1 MILNNSERHAAT
13 VSGIAGIIGPE
24 ARKVSSK
31 LDTAL
36 SAMKSRGTLTQSI
49 MVDGKYGSVA
59 LGSCSHQLEHSPRVS
74 VERTSFAVDGSLP
87 ANLELEEIGGQAGQK
102 AFSESI
108 RDPGGFSVLG
118 ISGGRLLAGRD
129 MLGQKPL
136 YYGRDPQGTVAFA
149 SLKAA
154 LSKLGISNP
163 RTVPPGHLLAASTKR
178 VTVLARETLSRFKE
192 LKVGEDQAAARTG
205 ELLLESLAEGVPE
218 GYVTAFSGGLDSTL
232 VAYAARENELGPE
245 LITVGLK
252 GQAELEH
259 ARRVAKEL
267 GLEITVRELS
277 QSEIMDRLGEVV
289 ETVESTDS
297 TLVGHS
303 VPLFFVCEVAE
314 EMGME
319 HLLVGQLSDE
329 LFAGYGRFEELALK
343 HHFLESKK
351 EVLRSVLA
359 AATNDFEPGDKL
371 AVSHQLELQCPF
383 AYLPLVH
390 YALSIPIS
398 LKLRLTN
405 NGVVR
410 KYVLRRLAA
419 SWKLPESVVNR
430 PKKAVQ
436 YSSGVQKV
444 LLKEAKKRK
453 MTLHDLL
460 ESFRSNS

>member
-1 MILNNSERHAAT
+1 
-13 VSGIAGIIGPE
+13 
-24 ARKVSSK
+24 
-31 LDTAL
+31 
-36 SAMKSRGTLTQSI
+36 MKSRGTITQSI
-49 MVDGKYGSVA
+49 TVDGKYGSVA
-59 LGSCSHQLEHSPRVS
+59 LGSCSHQLEHSPKVS

-87 ANLELEEIGGQAGQK
+87 ANLELEEIGGEAGQK

-108 RDPGGFSVLG
+108 
-118 ISGGRLLAGRD
+118 
-129 MLGQKPL
+129 
-136 YYGRDPQGTVAFA
+136 RDPQGTVAFA

-178 VTVLARETLSRFKE
+178 VTVLVRETLSRFKE

-232 VAYAARENELGPE
+232 VAYAAKENELGPE

-259 ARRVAKEL
+259 ARQVAKEL
-267 GLEITVRELS
+267 RLEITVRELS
-277 QSEIMDRLGEVV
+277 ESEIMDRLGEVV

-314 EMGME
+314 EMGMG

-343 HHFLESKK
+343 HHFLEAKK
-351 EVLRSVLA
+351 EVLRSVQA

-371 AVSHQLELQCPF
+371 AVSHRLELQCPF

-398 LKLRLTN
+398 LKLRLTD

-410 KYVLRRLAA
+410 K
-419 SWKLPESVVNR
+419 
-430 PKKAVQ
+430 
-436 YSSGVQKV
+436 
-444 LLKEAKKRK
+444 
-453 MTLHDLL
+453 
-460 ESFRSNS
+460 

>member
-1 MILNNSERHAAT
+1 M
-13 VSGIAGIIGPE
+13 GPDAGKE
-24 ARKVSSK
+24 ASK
-31 LDTAL
+31 LDSVL
-36 SAMKSRGTLTQSI
+36 KAMRSRGSLTQS
-49 MVDGKYGSVA
+49 MAVYGEHESTA
-59 LGSCSHQLEHSPRVS
+59 LGSCSHQIERSSKVD
-74 VERTSFAVDGSLP
+74 VERTSLAVDGALP
-87 ANLELEEIGGQAGQK
+87 ATLELEEIGGEAGQE

-108 RDPGGFSVLG
+108 REPGGFSMLA
-118 ISGGRLLAGRD
+118 ISGGKLMACRD
-129 MLGQKPL
+129 ILGLKPL
-136 YYGRDPQGTVAFA
+136 YYGRDWQGAVAFA
-149 SLKAA
+149 SLKAG
-154 LSKLGISNP
+154 LSRIGIRDP
-163 RTVPPGHLLAASTKR
+163 RAVPPGHLVAVSNR
-178 VTVLARETLSRFKE
+178 QMMVLAKESLSSPKE
-192 LKVGEDQAAARTG
+192 LEVSAEDAATRVGQ
-205 ELLLESLAEGVPE
+205 LLLESLAEDLPE
-218 GYVTAFSGGLDSTL
+218 DYATAFSGGLDSTL
-232 VAYAARENELGPE
+232 VAYAAKENELRPE

-259 ARRVAKEL
+259 ARGVAKEL

-277 QSEIMDRLGEVV
+277 QSEIIDRLGEVV

-314 EMGME
+314 EMGVG

-343 HHFLESKK
+343 HHFLEARK

-371 AVSHQLELQCPF
+371 AVSHRLELQCPF
-383 AYLPLVH
+383 AYLPLVD
-390 YALSIPIS
+390 YGLSIPIS
-398 LKLRLTN
+398 LKLRLVG

-444 LLKEAKKRK
+444 LLKEAKRRK

-460 ESFRSNS
+460 DSLRSNS

>member
-1 MILNNSERHAAT
+1 MLQPL
-13 VSGIAGIIGPE
+13 SGIAGIIGRD

-31 LDTAL
+31 LDATL
-36 SAMKSRGTLTQSI
+36 SAMKSRGALTQSVT
-49 MVDGKYGSVA
+49 VDGKYGSVA
-59 LGSCSHQLEHSPRVS
+59 LGSCSHQLEHSPKVS

-102 AFSESI
+102 AFSDSI

-259 ARRVAKEL
+259 ARRIAKEL

-343 HHFLESKK
+343 HHILESKK

>member
-1 MILNNSERHAAT
+1 M
-13 VSGIAGIIGPE
+13 GPDAGKE
-24 ARKVSSK
+24 ASK
-31 LDTAL
+31 LDSVL
-36 SAMKSRGTLTQSI
+36 KAMKSRGSLTQSVAI
-49 MVDGKYGSVA
+49 YGEHESIA
-59 LGSCSHQLEHSPRVS
+59 LGSCSHQLVQSSKVD
-74 VERTSFAVDGSLP
+74 VERTSFAVDGALP
-87 ANLELEEIGGQAGQK
+87 ATLELEEIGGEAGQE

-108 RDPGGFSVLG
+108 REPGGFSLLA
-118 ISGGRLLAGRD
+118 ISGGKLLAGRD
-129 MLGQKPL
+129 LLGLKPL
-136 YYGRDPQGTVAFA
+136 YYGRDWSGAVAFA
-149 SLKAA
+149 SLKAG
-154 LSKLGISNP
+154 LSRVGIRDP
-163 RTVPPGHLLAASTKR
+163 RAVPPGHLVAVSNKQM
-178 VTVLARETLSRFKE
+178 TVLAKESLSSSKE
-192 LKVGEDQAAARTG
+192 LEVSEDEATARVGH
-205 ELLLESLAEGVPE
+205 LLLESLAENLPE
-218 GYVTAFSGGLDSTL
+218 DYAAAFSGGLDSTL
-232 VAYAARENELGPE
+232 MAYAAKENGLRPE

-267 GLEITVRELS
+267 GLDITVRELL
-277 QSEIMDRLGEVV
+277 QSEIIDRLGEVV

-314 EMGME
+314 EMGMG

-343 HHFLESKK
+343 HRFLEARK

-371 AVSHQLELQCPF
+371 AVSHRLELQCPF
-383 AYLPLVH
+383 AYLPLVD

-398 LKLRLTN
+398 LKLRHIGD
-405 NGVVR
+405 GVVR
-410 KYVLRRLAA
+410 KYVLRKLAA

-444 LLKEAKKRK
+444 LLKEAKKRNMK
-453 MTLHDLL
+453 LSELL
-460 ESFRSNS
+460 ESLRSNS

>member
-1 MILNNSERHAAT
+1 MAIYGEHES
-13 VSGIAGIIGPE
+13 IAI
-24 ARKVSSK
+24 
-31 LDTAL
+31 
-36 SAMKSRGTLTQSI
+36 
-49 MVDGKYGSVA
+49 
-59 LGSCSHQLEHSPRVS
+59 GSCSHQLVQSSKVDID
-74 VERTSFAVDGSLP
+74 RTSFTVDGAIP
-87 ANLELEEIGGQAGQK
+87 ATLELEEIGGEAGQE
-102 AFSESI
+102 AFSEAI
-108 RDPGGFSVLG
+108 REHGGFSMLA
-118 ISGGRLLAGRD
+118 ISGGKLLAGRD
-129 MLGQKPL
+129 ILGLKPL
-136 YYGRDPQGTVAFA
+136 YYGRDWSGAVAFA
-149 SLKAA
+149 SLKAG
-154 LSKLGISNP
+154 LSGIGIRDP
-163 RTVPPGHLLAASTKR
+163 RAVPPGHLVAVSNKQI
-178 VTVLARETLSRFKE
+178 TVLVKESLSSSKE
-192 LKVGEDQAAARTG
+192 LEVNEDEATARVGH
-205 ELLLESLAEGVPE
+205 LLLESLAEDLPE
-218 GYVTAFSGGLDSTL
+218 DYAAAFSGGLDSTL
-232 VAYAARENELGPE
+232 MAYAAKENGLRPE
-245 LITVGLK
+245 LITVGLR

-267 GLEITVRELS
+267 GLDITVRELS
-277 QSEIMDRLGEVV
+277 PSEIIDRLGEVV

-297 TLVGHS
+297 TSVGHS

-314 EMGME
+314 EMGMG

-343 HHFLESKK
+343 HRFQEAKK

-371 AVSHQLELQCPF
+371 ALSHRLELQCPF
-383 AYLPLVH
+383 AYLPLVD

-398 LKLRLTN
+398 LKLRLTD

-460 ESFRSNS
+460 ESLRSNS